1 VGVAETVTRI
11 IVEELGVKPSE
22 VRPATRLKEDLSTD
36 SLHIV
41 ELVLDLEDAFGLEI
55 LLKEAERFV
64 TVQDVIEYIERRTRG
79 SIGIVL
85 ASPLSRT
92 ARRSA

>member
-22 VRPATRLKEDLSTD
+22 VRPATRLNEDLGTD

>member
-1 VGVAETVTRI
+1 MGVAETVTRI

-85 ASPLSRT
+85 PSPLSRT